1 VAEAGRES
9 NELAR
14 PQQLSLIDHRESDYI
29 SALERALFRAAA
41 HAEGISHKR
50 IPESIIASGSNE
62 IGVARKHRARA
73 SVVIAIR
80 GGEFCCSRSGA
91 RRFSSG
97 SWRKRRN
104 QDCGCARSSRCT
116 RQLTGFSSM

>member
-1 VAEAGRES
+1 VAEAGREF
-9 NELAR
+9 NEAMC

-29 SALERALFRAAA
+29 DALETALFRAAA
-41 HAEGISHKR
+41 HAARISHKR
-50 IPESIIASGSNE
+50 IPESSIASGSSE

-73 SVVIAIR
+73 SVVIAMR
-80 GGEFCCSRSGA
+80 GEFRCSRGGA

-104 QDCGCARSSRCT
+104 QDRGCARSSRCT